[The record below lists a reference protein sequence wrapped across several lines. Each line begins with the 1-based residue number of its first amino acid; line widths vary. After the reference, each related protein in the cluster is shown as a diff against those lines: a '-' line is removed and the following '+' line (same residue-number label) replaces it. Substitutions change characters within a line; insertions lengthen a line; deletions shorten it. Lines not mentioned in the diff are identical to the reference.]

1 MHPLLSHPWP
11 WFVTGPLMGAV
22 AVALLLVGN
31 RTLGVS
37 ASYRTLC
44 AVVAP
49 GRVEFF
55 RFAWRQAGGW
65 NLAFSA
71 GVAIGGFV
79 GVHLLGS
86 VEAVAISAAARRDL
100 AALGISDFAGLAPRE
115 LFSWNALAGR
125 ALPSLLAGGFLVGF
139 GSSYAGGCTSGH
151 GILGLADRQLPS
163 AVAVLGFFAGGIAAS
178 HLLLPFIL

>member
-11 WFVTGPLMGAV
+11 WYVTGPLMGAV

-37 ASYRTLC
+37 SSYRTLC

-49 GRVEFF
+49 GRVAFF

-65 NLAFSA
+65 NLAFSCGLA
-71 GVAIGGFV
+71 LGGVI
-79 GVHLLGS
+79 GVHLLGTGGPI
-86 VEAVAISAAARRDL
+86 AIAASARDDL
-100 AALGISDFAGLAPRE
+100 AALGIVDFTGLAPRE
-115 LFSWNALAGR
+115 LFSWHALAGR

-151 GILGLADRQLPS
+151 GILGLADLQRAS
-163 AVAVLGFFAGGIAAS
+163 AVAVLGFFAGGILAS